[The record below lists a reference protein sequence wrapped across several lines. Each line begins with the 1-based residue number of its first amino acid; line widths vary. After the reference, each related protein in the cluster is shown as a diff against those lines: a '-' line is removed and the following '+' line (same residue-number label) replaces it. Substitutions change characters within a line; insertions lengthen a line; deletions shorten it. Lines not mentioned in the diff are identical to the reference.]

1 MTSLSVRLPAEQ
13 RRASIVDTA
22 LSIFASHSYRHVTTA
37 EIARAVGVSEPILY
51 RHFGSKRDLY
61 LACLEEAWRRV
72 RELWDRAVAGEPDPR
87 LWVGAMGRAYLEL
100 EDPRMLIADLWVQA
114 VTEASDDPEI
124 CAYVSRHKLE
134 VHDYV
139 RDVIRR
145 AQEVGGVLPER
156 DAGAEAWIFIAIGL
170 LTTVGRRL
178 GGLIEDDLPAIFASR
193 RAWLTGSA

>member
-1 MTSLSVRLPAEQ
+1 MPAEQ
-13 RRASIVDTA
+13 RRACLVEVA
-22 LSIFASHSYRHVTTA
+22 LSIFTSHSYRQVTTA

-51 RHFGSKRDLY
+51 RHFSSKRDLY

-72 RELWDRAVAGEPDPR
+72 REVWDRAVADEPDPR

-124 CAYVSRHKLE
+124 CAFLRGHKLE
-134 VHDYV
+134 VHGYV
-139 RDVIRR
+139 TNVIRR
-145 AQEVGGVLPER
+145 SQEAGGVLPER
-156 DAGAEAWIFIAIGL
+156 DARAEAWIFISIGL

-178 GGLIEDDLPAIFASR
+178 GGLIEDELPAIFASR
-193 RAWLTGSA
+193 RTWLTGSL